1 LDILIEGNI
10 SVTFGSVVNGNITT
24 ININAIDTLGFFYLN
39 ITLSKPGYGPQILVV
54 YVTIIER
61 PTILDTITGENN
73 FTLYGD
79 EIIDVYLNFT
89 DILGSAI
96 IYSSNITIEFSSLNS
111 TLDINDYY
119 DSIAN
124 RTIGSYYIIN
134 FDAIDSAVVGSE
146 FYIIITFSKYGYV
159 SQNITIKLIFRPA
172 ITYDITVDILGTVQQ
187 LETFQIVVT
196 FENFS
201 IDLLTSMS
209 EYGIHIVPTPFGDY
223 VNITYTFTFANGSV
237 ITYWTLA
244 QISDTPD
251 GIVAISEEILVPWR
265 VTKVEYSVSYL
276 PTSESVII
284 SKSTSTSEVVPLAAA
299 FMKILS
305 YLFTEYRIY
314 MIAGLAV
321 LAVIFISLTIYFA
334 AIRPRKQDKRAKK
347 RRYLDKISKILTSV
361 ISMRKVIVV
370 HNESGLPVF
379 EWDLGGEITVDSSL
393 VSGFLQAVS
402 GMGGEISGG
411 EAGAVR
417 KIDYGQFCVS
427 SAGTDCITTYLFST
441 GDISADIETGISN
454 FVEWFEK
461 RFHSVVSGT
470 WDGITDEFTEHA
482 RQIVDTLSEELFIWT
497 LHPLTVNVAKEKE
510 VTKLDSFS
518 QRIFKF
524 MKDYKEVTISVS
536 LEYFNK
542 SPMEETLSK
551 IFELVD
557 NTFLLRKR
565 LR

>member
-1 LDILIEGNI
+1 
-10 SVTFGSVVNGNITT
+10 
-24 ININAIDTLGFFYLN
+24 
-39 ITLSKPGYGPQILVV
+39 
-54 YVTIIER
+54 
-61 PTILDTITGENN
+61 
-73 FTLYGD
+73 
-79 EIIDVYLNFT
+79 
-89 DILGSAI
+89 
-96 IYSSNITIEFSSLNS
+96 
-111 TLDINDYY
+111 
-119 DSIAN
+119 
-124 RTIGSYYIIN
+124 
-134 FDAIDSAVVGSE
+134 
-146 FYIIITFSKYGYV
+146 
-159 SQNITIKLIFRPA
+159 
-172 ITYDITVDILGTVQQ
+172 
-187 LETFQIVVT
+187 
-196 FENFS
+196 
-201 IDLLTSMS
+201 MS
-209 EYGIHIVPTPFGDY
+209 EYGINLVPTLLGDY

-244 QISDTPD
+244 EIRDTAN
-251 GIVAISEEILVPWR
+251 GIIAISEEITVPWR
-265 VTKVEYSVSYL
+265 VTTVEYSVRYV

-284 SKSTSTSEVVPLAAA
+284 SKSTTLSEVTALAPA
-299 FMKILS
+299 FMKLLS
-305 YLFTEYRIY
+305 YLFSEYRIY

-334 AIRPRKQDKRAKK
+334 AIRPKKQARRAKK

-370 HNESGLPVF
+370 HNDSGLPVF

-441 GDISADIETGISN
+441 GDISVDVETGISN
-454 FVEWFEK
+454 FVDWFEK
-461 RFHSVVSGT
+461 RFHAIISGT
-470 WDGITDEFTEHA
+470 WDGITDEFTQNA

-497 LHPLTVNVAKEKE
+497 LHPLTVNVSKEKD
-510 VTKLDSFS
+510 VAKLDSFS

-524 MKDYKEVTISVS
+524 IKDYKEVTISVS